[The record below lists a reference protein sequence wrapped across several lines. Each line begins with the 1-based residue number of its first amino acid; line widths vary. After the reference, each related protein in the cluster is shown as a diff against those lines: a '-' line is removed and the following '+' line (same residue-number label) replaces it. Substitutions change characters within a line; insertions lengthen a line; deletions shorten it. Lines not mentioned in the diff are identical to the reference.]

1 MTSKALI
8 NFFGLMEEKSLNK
21 VMERNL
27 IKSTSTNYKKWAFKL
42 LIYLIIINITVA
54 YLVFNYAVG
63 IHDAG
68 RFQQNIMILALVGNI
83 ILIVGT
89 VLTILSIKN
98 KEEKNYQYYASV
110 IGYLLFIVLTV
121 LFLL

>member
-1 MTSKALI
+1 MISKVLI

-27 IKSTSTNYKKWAFKL
+27 MKPTPTNYKKWAFKL

-110 IGYLLFIVLTV
+110 IGYGLFIILTV